1 MKKGMK
7 EERMK
12 EKLAY
17 EESWKWEDKIPF
29 QIAPKA
35 ASLKKQSQHKVIP
48 LQIKKLFPLIINI
61 YSNASFSAD
70 SKSRISSN
78 YFKFLLIAFGAWS
91 SSLQWL
97 VSEHC

>member
-7 EERMK
+7 EERVK

-17 EESWKWEDKIPF
+17 EESRKWGKIPF

-78 YFKFLLIAFGAWS
+78 YFKFLLIAFGA
-91 SSLQWL
+91 
-97 VSEHC
+97 